1 MTTPT
6 TPTTPSAPT
15 TPPSRGW
22 ALDKKRAALS
32 VLVPAV
38 LLLGLTTRPW
48 ATGESRDVLSQAV
61 TEVSGSTAAPGVVG
75 LLAVCVV
82 ALLGL
87 MTGGRVIR
95 AVSAVVMVLAS
106 LGALLMTVLVALR
119 PVATVADAVAHELA
133 RTTAPSATGSTTP
146 WVWLAVVA
154 SLLLVLG
161 ASLTAL
167 SSRTWTGLSSRYE
180 RGDKPA
186 SGPRGEVRTTWDE
199 LTDGRDPTLDEDPD
213 GT

>member
-1 MTTPT
+1 MTAPAA
-6 TPTTPSAPT
+6 APT
-15 TPPSRGW
+15 RGR
-22 ALDKKRAALS
+22 ALDKKRAVLA
-32 VLVPAV
+32 VLVPAA

-48 ATGESRDVLSQAV
+48 ATGASRDVLSQAV
-61 TEVSGSTAAPGVVG
+61 TEVSGGTAAPGVVG

-95 AVSAVVMVLAS
+95 AVAAVVMVLAS

-133 RTTAPSATGSTTP
+133 RTTAPAATGSTTV
-146 WVWLAVVA
+146 WAWLAVVA
-154 SLLLVLG
+154 ALLLVVG
-161 ASLTAL
+161 AALTAL
-167 SSRTWTGLSSRYE
+167 SSRSWAGLSSRYE
-180 RGDKPA
+180 RGAKPA

-199 LTDGRDPTLDEDPD
+199 LSEGRDPTLDKDSDE
-213 GT
+213 T